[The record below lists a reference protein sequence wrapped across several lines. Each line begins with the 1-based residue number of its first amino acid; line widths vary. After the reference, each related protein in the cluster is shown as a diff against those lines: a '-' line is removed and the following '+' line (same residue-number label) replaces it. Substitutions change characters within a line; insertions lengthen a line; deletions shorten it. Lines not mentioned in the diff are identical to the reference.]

1 VILGQTTVGVTDDT
15 ANQNAKVVQSL
26 VVPAGA
32 GRVVA
37 AYGLFRFTASGSQP
51 FRVVLYDD
59 SAGAPNNL
67 LGNSDDVTISSGG
80 ALASAY
86 YLFSFSTPVDL
97 AARAG
102 TTIWDGYHA
111 GTVTGTQ
118 PIMMDT
124 AGSFKFQAAAA
135 DLFTDGASATF
146 GATSS
151 FAANVCMYLV
161 TADHQLLGTGV
172 GS

>member
-1 VILGQTTVGVTDDT
+1 MILGQTTVGGTDDS

-32 GRVVA
+32 GGVVA
-37 AYGLFRFTASGSQP
+37 AYGRFRFTASGSQP

-67 LGNSDDVTISSGG
+67 LGVSDDVTISSGG
-80 ALASAY
+80 VLAAAY

-97 AARAG
+97 AARSGA
-102 TTIWDGYHA
+102 TIWYGYHA
-111 GTVTGTQ
+111 GTLTGTI
-118 PIMMDT
+118 PVMMDT
-124 AGSFKFQAAAA
+124 TGSFKFQAAAA
-135 DLFTDGASATF
+135 DTFSDGASATF
-146 GATSS
+146 GASS
-151 FAANVCMYLV
+151 GFAANVCVYLV
-161 TADHQLLGTGV
+161 TADRQLLGAGA